1 MLLSRVCLGGEGE
14 GGGGVAGRRWW
25 GRGARQQGTAVSS
38 PQTATSGVIFQQ
50 VTCRLQAWS
59 PGLNWEPV
67 GGSDRE
73 QLRTAWRRPP
83 GAGPALC
90 WAVCGGCLSPAQSSP
105 RREAYAPF
113 TDRGVGEAV
122 RLAGPQALGR
132 PGPLGQ
138 QSFHKGQMAG
148 VGAPWSVGSGA
159 PKDPR

>member
-1 MLLSRVCLGGEGE
+1 MRGAGALLG
-14 GGGGVAGRRWW
+14 GGGGVGV
-25 GRGARQQGTAVSS
+25 RGSRGWAVSS
-38 PQTATSGVIFQQ
+38 PQTAKSGVIFQQ

-59 PGLNWEPV
+59 PGLNREPV

-105 RREAYAPF
+105 RRGPCAPF

-122 RLAGPQALGR
+122 RLVGPSGSRPAGATGTAVLPQRRADGW
-132 PGPLGQ
+132 GGGTMV
-138 QSFHKGQMAG
+138 SG
-148 VGAPWSVGSGA
+148 VR
-159 PKDPR
+159 DPRGPEMGEGLPL